1 MIKNLLYS
9 IFVHFI
15 LFSAIYFGF
24 LKEEKKPIETDQ
36 EILVSVL
43 SIDSKGIPPINEVV
57 KKPDEDPK
65 IEPKKDEPKTKTK
78 TENNKKTKPVNHK
91 NISKQN
97 NSPLSNPLSNT
108 TNTHDK
114 ILEKKPEKIAKKDDG
129 PNLKSMKNPS
139 EPESSVPQNT
149 KTEDSKVETLD
160 NKKNSSKKDPKNDNN
175 EFFKVLNLKAFKNIN
190 EDEQGSNLSARETI
204 NIQSQLKMCYKRAI
218 EESGFESRAKI
229 IIKILISREGYIEND
244 LDEIIDIEKYND
256 PRFKEY
262 KIIIDNIKRAL
273 ELCSP
278 LRNLPIEKYD
288 SWKEIILQ
296 FYVGKD

>member
-24 LKEEKKPIETDQ
+24 LKDEKKPIETDQ

-43 SIDSKGIPPINEVV
+43 SIDSKGIPPINEII
-57 KKPDEDPK
+57 KKPDEEPKTESK

-78 TENNKKTKPVNHK
+78 PENNKKTKSTNSQ

-97 NSPLSNPLSNT
+97 NTPN
-108 TNTHDK
+108 K
-114 ILEKKPEKIAKKDDG
+114 IPEKTPEKISKKDDDS
-129 PNLKSMKNPS
+129 NLKSNKKPS
-139 EPESSVPQNT
+139 EINPPLPQN
-149 KTEDSKVETLD
+149 KDTEDSKVTTLD
-160 NKKNSSKKDPKNDNN
+160 NKKTSPKKDNKNNN
-175 EFFKVLNLKAFKNIN
+175 NDFFKVLNLKAFKNIN

-229 IIKILISREGYIEND
+229 IIKILISREGYIEDN
-244 LDEIIDIEKYND
+244 LDEIIDMEKYND
-256 PRFKEY
+256 PSFKEY

-278 LRNLPIEKYD
+278 LRNLPIEKYE

-296 FYVGKD
+296 FDLNNNAKND